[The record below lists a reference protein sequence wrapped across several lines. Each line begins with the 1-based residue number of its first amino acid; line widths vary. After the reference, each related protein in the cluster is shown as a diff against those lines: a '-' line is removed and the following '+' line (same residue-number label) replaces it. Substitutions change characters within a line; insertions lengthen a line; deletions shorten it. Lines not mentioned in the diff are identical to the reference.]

1 MVELTKAEEQMMQ
14 YLWKLGEGTVQEV
27 MASMEEKKRPSRT
40 TVSTVIRLLEE
51 KGLVGHKPTTGR
63 GYIYCPLLKK
73 EEYSHHYL
81 KNFIKR
87 YFDNSFSSLACFFV
101 RENNL
106 SMKELDELL
115 EEIKKGSETDK

>member
-27 MASMEEKKRPSRT
+27 MATMEENKRPSRT
-40 TVSTVIRLLEE
+40 TVSTIIRLLEE
-51 KGLVGHKPTTGR
+51 KGVVGHKSTDGR
-63 GYIYCPLLKK
+63 RYIYYPILKK
-73 EEYSHHYL
+73 EEYSRHYL

>member
-14 YLWKLGEGTVQEV
+14 LLWKLGEGTVQDVLALMKEN
-27 MASMEEKKRPSRT
+27 KRPSRT
-40 TVSTVIRLLEE
+40 TFSTIIRLLEE
-51 KGLVGHKPTTGR
+51 KGLVGHRPTTGR
-63 GYIYCPLLKK
+63 GYIYYPILKK
-73 EEYSHHYL
+73 EEYSHHHL
-81 KNFIKR
+81 KDFIKR

-115 EEIKKGSETDK
+115 EEIKKGSEK

>member
-14 YLWKLGEGTVQEV
+14 LLWKLGEGTVQEV
-27 MASMEEKKRPSRT
+27 LASIKEDKRPSRT
-40 TVSTVIRLLEE
+40 TVSTIIRLLEE
-51 KGLVGHKPTTGR
+51 KGIVGHRPATGR
-63 GYIYCPLLKK
+63 GYIYYPILKK
-73 EEYSHHYL
+73 EEYSRHYL
-81 KNFIKR
+81 RNFIKR

-115 EEIKKGSETDK
+115 EEIKKGSEK